1 MKEDLYLISVKVNF
15 ILDVINKK
23 ILVNNVKKTVLL
35 DRLEE
40 LDYPKMLDK
49 VLVSL
54 KNLKDKTEE
63 EINSAN
69 YDYLVKMPIFN
80 LTEEQIEK
88 LKNDRNKLESECM
101 DLE

>member
-63 EINSAN
+63 EINNAS